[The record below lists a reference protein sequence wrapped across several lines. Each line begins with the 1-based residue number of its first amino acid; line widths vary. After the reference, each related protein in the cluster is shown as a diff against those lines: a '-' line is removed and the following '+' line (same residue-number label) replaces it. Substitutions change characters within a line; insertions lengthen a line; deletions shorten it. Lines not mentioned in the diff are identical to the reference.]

1 MTPSTAPTR
10 RFVLAAAAMLLPPR
24 AAGAQMAK
32 RRRIAFLLPGSQES
46 SKPYFGPFQQGLR
59 ALGYGDEDI
68 AIESRYAD
76 GHLERLPDLAAE
88 LVHLAPEVIVTGS
101 IPAVQALKRATS
113 TIPIVMGGSGDPVGL
128 GFVASLAHPGGNIT
142 GLAAGVSSEMAGK
155 SLQLLKTAIPSA
167 ERIAILVN
175 PGNPTH
181 LPVLQVA
188 RQAAQTLRA
197 ELLSVEARAPDEID
211 NAFAAAV
218 RQHADALMV
227 VGDAVFQLEISR
239 IVELAASRKLPAIY
253 PLREFAVIGGLMSY
267 GADPKDRWRRAAT
280 YVDKILKGAKP
291 SDLPVEQPTKFP
303 LVVNLK
309 TADALGLTVPPAVL
323 DLADE
328 VIE

>member
-1 MTPSTAPTR
+1 VIPGTSPTR
-10 RFVLAAAAMLLPPR
+10 RLVLAAAGSLLLPR
-24 AAGAQMAK
+24 AAVAQMAK
-32 RRRIAFLLPGSQES
+32 RRRIAFLLPGAQES
-46 SKPYFGPFQQGLR
+46 SKSYFGPFQEGLR

-142 GLAAGVSSEMAGK
+142 GLAAGVSSEIFGK
-155 SLQLLKTAIPSA
+155 SLQLLKTAIPGA

-175 PGNPTH
+175 PGNPMH
-181 LPVLQVA
+181 LPVLQVVQ
-188 RQAAQTLRA
+188 QAAQTLRT

-211 NAFAAAV
+211 DAFAAAV
-218 RQHADALMV
+218 RQQADALMV
-227 VGDAVFQLEISR
+227 AGDAVFISEISR

-253 PLREFAVIGGLMSY
+253 ERREFAAAGGLMSY

-291 SDLPVEQPTKFP
+291 ADLPVEQPTRFE
-303 LVVNLK
+303 LVINLS
-309 TADALGLTVPPAVL
+309 TAKALGLTIPHSMLP
-323 DLADE
+323 LADE

>member
-1 MTPSTAPTR
+1 VTPGTSLTR
-10 RFVLAAAAMLLPPR
+10 RLVLAAAGSLLLPR
-24 AAGAQMAK
+24 AAGAQAK
-32 RRRIAFLLPGSQES
+32 RRRIAFLLPGAQEP
-46 SKPYFGPFQQGLR
+46 SKSYFGPFQEGLR

-142 GLAAGVSSEMAGK
+142 GLAADVSSEMAGK

-188 RQAAQTLRA
+188 RQAAQTLRT
-197 ELLSVEARAPDEID
+197 ELLSVEARRPDEID
-211 NAFAAAV
+211 DAFAAAV

-227 VGDAVFQLEISR
+227 LGDAVFQSEISQ

-253 PLREFAVIGGLMSY
+253 PLRQFAVIGGLMSY

-309 TADALGLTVPPAVL
+309 TADALGLTIPQLILAT
-323 DLADE
+323 ADE